1 MDMAG
6 TPLESRDVA
15 RASMM
20 LAMTRNRQEESA
32 MLSDLQSQ
40 GLMCAASDYG
50 GDYLQSVPKIVERA
64 VQCARRAGM
73 IQETVHDEG
82 TVAGAAR
89 EALNQISDKA
99 LAAFYDRIE
108 AASQNGD
115 VVSITNVVE
124 LVDRGIK
131 NANKFFRRIGSS
143 RKRYDEMDR
152 VILKEKDFR

>member
-32 MLSDLQSQ
+32 MLAELQSQ

-99 LAAFYDRIE
+99 LGFSVGGKIAVCRFGEHVAVAVFFGVGLGHLNEVCLGMGHR
-108 AASQNGD
+108 
-115 VVSITNVVE
+115 SI
-124 LVDRGIK
+124 
-131 NANKFFRRIGSS
+131 
-143 RKRYDEMDR
+143 
-152 VILKEKDFR
+152 